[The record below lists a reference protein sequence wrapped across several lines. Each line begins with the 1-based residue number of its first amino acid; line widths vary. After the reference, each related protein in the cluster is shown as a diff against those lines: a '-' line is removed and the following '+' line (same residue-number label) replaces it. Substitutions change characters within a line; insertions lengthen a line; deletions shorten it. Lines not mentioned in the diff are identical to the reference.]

1 MKNLLL
7 ISLAAA
13 VYFMFFSGNVALSD
27 MPPVIAD
34 ATSVREKNYEG
45 NDLYDSRTSL
55 KDLAE
60 IGSYTIVEIYTDICV
75 VCKALEAKFPAL
87 LSQREDF
94 VIRRVRL
101 EAGSFSFSSTVAA
114 EAEAEAKK
122 WMAREDAMQEF
133 FNYYGTPHIEIFDDK
148 GNAIAVDDGSDKTG
162 FNTLKTWLNWRV

>member
-1 MKNLLL
+1 MKKLLL

-13 VYFMFFSGNVALSD
+13 VYFTFFSGNVALKN

-34 ATSVREKNYEG
+34 STSARERNYEG
-45 NDLYDSRTSL
+45 NDLFDSRTEL

-75 VCKALEAKFPAL
+75 VCKALEAKFPSL

-101 EAGSFSFSSTVAA
+101 EAGSFSFSTKE
-114 EAEAEAKK
+114 EADE
-122 WMAREDAMQEF
+122 WMARGAAMQKF
-133 FNYYGTPHIEIFDDK
+133 FNYSGTPHIEIFDAT
-148 GNAIAVDDGSDKTG
+148 GNAIALDDGSNKAG
-162 FNTLKTWLNWRV
+162 FNTLKTWLDWQT